1 MAAMI
6 KFNKYC
12 DSLVTLSYP
21 AANIPLPRHL
31 KTDLTFL
38 QDDQYLME
46 DVWVHPS
53 ANAALPWLTDSKVR
67 KCMCDAQG

>member
-1 MAAMI
+1 MAAI
-6 KFNKYC
+6 LKFNKYC
-12 DSLVTLSYP
+12 DSLVTLSDP

-38 QDDQYLME
+38 QDDPYLME

-53 ANAALPWLTDSKVR
+53 ANAAPQWLTDSKVR
-67 KCMCDAQG
+67 R